1 MRMSLSCFE
10 VKEKLKWVSRVKKKE
25 KIGNKEEKLY
35 LELKTTDLKISFFF
49 F

>member
-10 VKEKLKWVSRVKKKE
+10 VKEELKWVSRAKKKE
-25 KIGNKEEKLY
+25 KIGNKEEKLC